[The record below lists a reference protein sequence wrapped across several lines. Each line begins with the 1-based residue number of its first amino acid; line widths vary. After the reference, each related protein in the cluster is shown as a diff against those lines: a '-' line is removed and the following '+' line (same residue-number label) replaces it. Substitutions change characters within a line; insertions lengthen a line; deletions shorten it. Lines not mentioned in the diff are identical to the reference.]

1 MLNINMTYQKVTQL
15 YYIILQ
21 ENDSWSWFEPTTD
34 NDRLNITLLRDFF
47 KCFNDTILTF
57 SQIYIINSLAK

>member
-34 NDRLNITLLRDFF
+34 NDRLNITLLRDF
-47 KCFNDTILTF
+47 
-57 SQIYIINSLAK
+57 

>member
-1 MLNINMTYQKVTQL
+1 MLNINTTYQKVTQL

-21 ENDSWSWFEPTTD
+21 ENDSWSWFEPNTN
-34 NDRLNITLLRDFF
+34 NDRLNITLLRDFL